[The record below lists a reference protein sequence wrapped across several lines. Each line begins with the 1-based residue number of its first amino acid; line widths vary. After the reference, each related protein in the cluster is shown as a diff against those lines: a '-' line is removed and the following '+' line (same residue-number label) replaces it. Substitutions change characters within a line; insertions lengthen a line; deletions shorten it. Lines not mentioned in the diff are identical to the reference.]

1 MVRDSKFVMGDP
13 FSNPDSGMLLSLIKY
28 YLLVKEVIS
37 AILRMSDGIFPAGL
51 VICSRYPRDTQFGE
65 RAVARISVVYII
77 LIRVR

>member
-13 FSNPDSGMLLSLIKY
+13 FSNPDS
-28 YLLVKEVIS
+28 EVIS